1 MSKENNKLF
10 VAEEEEEEDVEM
22 VLETENSQDIEIEDV
37 KMIDEEEDS
46 DSDDVTGEDDPVIKE
61 IPLNFAGKD
70 ENLHILQY
78 INKLRLINHKPSEHP
93 PIAAARYK
101 SNSELWE
108 IDIPLDAK
116 AFFNEDKAQ
125 ENWNGVQVQTL
136 KGVGVHNES
145 QYAAFMEDNQ
155 AYLVPIKT
163 TTQLKPFFKYI
174 DDVNLKRRQEESKLN
189 PTAASQRA
197 QVVTMSVKSVSDA
210 SQNRLT
216 GSLLAHKV
224 ADEEAPV
231 ELNWAENTV
240 DQFRESIVKE
250 VSEHIIKP
258 VETNEEYISNLLQ

>member
-10 VAEEEEEEDVEM
+10 VAEEEDDVEL
-22 VLETENSQDIEIEDV
+22 VLETENTQDIEIEDV
-37 KMIDEEEDS
+37 KMIDEDDESDENDVS
-46 DSDDVTGEDDPVIKE
+46 RDSDDDPVVKE

-78 INKLRLINHKPSEHP
+78 INKLRLINHKLSEHP

-101 SNSELWE
+101 SNSDLWE
-108 IDIPLDAK
+108 IDIPLDVK
-116 AFFNEDKAQ
+116 AFFNADKAQ
-125 ENWNGVQVQTL
+125 ENWNGVQAQTL
-136 KGVGVHNES
+136 KGVGVSSES
-145 QYAAFMEDNQ
+145 QYAAFMQDNQ

-174 DDVNLKRRQEESKLN
+174 DDVSLKKKQEESKLN

-224 ADEEAPV
+224 AEEEPSV
-231 ELNWAENTV
+231 ELNWVENTV
-240 DQFRESIVKE
+240 GQFRESIVKE

-258 VETNEEYISNLLQ
+258 VETNEEYVNNLLQ

>member
-22 VLETENSQDIEIEDV
+22 VVETETNQDIEIEDV
-37 KMIDEEEDS
+37 KMIDEDDDS
-46 DSDDVTGEDDPVIKE
+46 DEDGEDDPVVKE

-78 INKLRLINHKPSEHP
+78 INKLRLVNHKPSEHP

-145 QYAAFMEDNQ
+145 QYAAFMQDNQ
-155 AYLVPIKT
+155 AYLVPVKT

-174 DDVNLKRRQEESKLN
+174 DDVNLKKKQEESKLN
-189 PTAASQRA
+189 PTAVSQRA

-231 ELNWAENTV
+231 ELNWAQNTV
-240 DQFRESIVKE
+240 GQFRESIVKE
-250 VSEHIIKP
+250 ASEHIIKP
-258 VETNEEYISNLLQ
+258 VETNEEYINHLLQ